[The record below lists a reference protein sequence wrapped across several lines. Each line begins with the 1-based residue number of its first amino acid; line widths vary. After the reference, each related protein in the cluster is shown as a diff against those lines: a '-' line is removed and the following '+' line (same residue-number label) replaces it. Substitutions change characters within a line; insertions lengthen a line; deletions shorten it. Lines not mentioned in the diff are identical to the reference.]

1 MPEQVA
7 NADAN
12 ATSVQ
17 DAGISSVLGD
27 ISEPR
32 STSADAIN
40 IVDDEPGKAAG
51 TKTDADGKPLGT
63 DDTKKDDVKVGQDG
77 KPVLGA
83 DGKPIL
89 KEGAAEEDRF
99 DKHPRFQEL
108 IQGRK
113 EDSETIKNLSQQ
125 LETVMKIIG
134 GKTPDAKATDAA
146 ATDDKPTIPYKDI
159 TQMSKEQLLEWQ
171 EDDPHGYAANLYAQ
185 MLHEARGQ
193 LKREQK
199 ETSTRTEQETRTE
212 SIKKTYLKYAEKN
225 PDFNPMWKS
234 GEIQKFMG
242 ENPGH
247 NAISAHRELT
257 LEKVLTAEREK
268 VAKETEARVIKN
280 FQAKKNAQVL
290 DGGGGRTP
298 SPNENPELVDTK
310 QHGGLITALANR
322 LKASRAAA
330 G

>member
-1 MPEQVA
+1 MPETVVT
-7 NADAN
+7 DAN

-17 DAGISSVLGD
+17 DAGISSVLND

-32 STSADAIN
+32 STSADTIN

-63 DDTKKDDVKVGQDG
+63 DDTKKDDVKDGQ
-77 KPVLGA
+77 VGA

-134 GKTPDAKATDAA
+134 GKTPDAKEA
-146 ATDDKPTIPYKDI
+146 ATEDTPVIPYKDI
-159 TQMSKEQLLEWQ
+159 TGMTKEQLLEWQ

>member
-1 MPEQVA
+1 MA
-7 NADAN
+7 
-12 ATSVQ
+12 
-17 DAGISSVLGD
+17 
-27 ISEPR
+27 
-32 STSADAIN
+32 
-40 IVDDEPGKAAG
+40 
-51 TKTDADGKPLGT
+51 
-63 DDTKKDDVKVGQDG
+63 DDTKKDDVKDGQDG

-83 DGKPIL
+83 DGKPVV
-89 KEGAAEEDRF
+89 KDGADDDRF

-113 EDSETIKNLSQQ
+113 EDSETIKTLSQQ
-125 LETVMKIIG
+125 LDTVMKIIG
-134 GKTPDAKATDAA
+134 GKQPVDGKAPAA
-146 ATDDKPTIPYKDI
+146 DDDKPTIPYKDI

-199 ETSTRTEQETRTE
+199 EGAAKTERETHQE
-212 SIKKTYLKYAEKN
+212 SVKKTYTKYAEKN
-225 PDFNPMWKS
+225 PDFNDMWTS
-234 GEIQKFMG
+234 GEIKKFMDA
-242 ENPGH
+242 NPGH

-268 VAKETEARVIKN
+268 TAKETEARVIKN
-280 FQAKKNAQVL
+280 FQAKRNAHVL

-310 QHGGLITALANR
+310 QHGGLISALANR